1 MKRCQTSSNIVS
13 TPRSI
18 FPRNGGNAGWI
29 DSSIR
34 GGATA
39 GYSSCGGLLRPT
51 NNTRRP
57 PRQTT
62 DMGGTNAGGT
72 MGRSAAAVGRSLL
85 DRPKLNGWRE
95 GAVGGGEGD
104 IRNNEDVICIPDA
117 LLIDAT
123 FTKSA
128 AEAPIRRTS
137 TDKSI
142 KSLKPC
148 LSSSSML
155 SRTRSMHSKSSANG
169 FGSSGQKNE
178 EFNLVRNVSFSHGQ
192 VSFKQL
198 SQHIGLAS

>member
-13 TPRSI
+13 APRSI
-18 FPRNGGNAGWI
+18 FPRNGGNGLLGCS
-29 DSSIR
+29 SSI
-34 GGATA
+34 GATA

-62 DMGGTNAGGT
+62 GMGGTNAGGT

-95 GAVGGGEGD
+95 GAAGEGD
-104 IRNNEDVICIPDA
+104 IRKNDDVICIPDA

-128 AEAPIRRTS
+128 AESPIRRTS

-178 EFNLVRNVSFSHGQ
+178 EFNLVRNVCFSHEQ
-192 VSFKQL
+192 VSFKKL
-198 SQHIGLAS
+198 SQHIGLAP